1 MEQKS
6 DPQNTQELV
15 DAVCEMFD
23 VDILANKGDLQ
34 SIPIRTERSPDPV
47 KMYDDNNFLLSNAFP
62 IIFMFGKTHGSKKI
76 TGPLSHRQC
85 FHLLTQSST
94 IPPKCKELYFLL
106 YSQFICDSNNM
117 GIHAKLKQNEQAFKD
132 FSALTRSVEFRDN
145 LKQAIANPASDIA
158 KSIVK
163 QVTPILAFK
172 DNVSS
177 YTPFDATESKGKML
191 AMARRYGG
199 VSAFITIAPDSI
211 NNPTSF
217 RMSL

>member
-1 MEQKS
+1 MDQKS

-106 YSQFICDSNNM
+106 YSQFICHSNNM
-117 GIHAKLKQNEQAFKD
+117 GIHAKLKQ
-132 FSALTRSVEFRDN
+132 
-145 LKQAIANPASDIA
+145 
-158 KSIVK
+158 
-163 QVTPILAFK
+163 
-172 DNVSS
+172 
-177 YTPFDATESKGKML
+177 SKHSKI
-191 AMARRYGG
+191 
-199 VSAFITIAPDSI
+199 SQP
-211 NNPTSF
+211 
-217 RMSL
+217 